1 MGFLWLWI
9 IHIESIWIIPYISGD
24 MVHMC
29 RRLRLLFLG
38 YDWVIPISPRIR
50 SLDSLPAVFV
60 STPYFAWSP
69 NSFHEKKKNSIA
81 FGVSIAILIMTT
93 LTPMKGVMTIL
104 EYWLSHPISDYIYIY
119 MHIYIY
125 AYIYIYTHHVIY
137 HIESPAV
144 FRRKTS
150 I

>member
-1 MGFLWLWI
+1 MSSF
-9 IHIESIWIIPYISGD
+9 EVAISGN
-24 MVHMC
+24 
-29 RRLRLLFLG
+29 
-38 YDWVIPISPRIR
+38 WVIPISPRIR

-60 STPYFAWSP
+60 STPYFVWSP
-69 NSFHEKKKNSIA
+69 NSFHEKKNSIA
-81 FGVSIAILIMTT
+81 FGVSIAILIMAT

-119 MHIYIY
+119 MY
-125 AYIYIYTHHVIY
+125 AYIYTHHVIY